1 MAPISPAAVVD
12 SQSPVAV
19 LAPPPL
25 SILGCRPISRA
36 AAVSGLSLPGAA
48 AGLSLF
54 DLAFCA
60 TAKTCVSTQAG
71 NLLLFCAAA
80 ERVTRQRP
88 PHLLLRNRK
97 RRACCYRAR
106 SAHNV
111 SNARLAAVDGRRAR
125 LLRRRHSLSR
135 PLLAHPALHS
145 VARCTTTSRGRS
157 SGPANDSHSTWH
169 DLQLLS
175 GRLRFKDSRRA
186 PRLTQAAFAWFAR
199 RFPGATATS
208 CTIAFN
214 RQAPLHVDKNNIGA
228 SYLTCLGRFTG
239 GALWVSGERRART
252 LALSRRQWHKFDSR
266 WPHCGSHFRGER
278 CYVSFYTHK
287 AILRTAA
294 AQKAVLRRLGV
305 PLPTQAAAR
314 ACFRAAF
321 AADSRA
327 RWALANVQWA
337 SAGVALERPALEH
350 WPSSWICWECGA
362 FGSNT
367 GFGRPRLHCCRN
379 CKQQA
384 YRRWCAER

>member
-1 MAPISPAAVVD
+1 MISLCAQLPKSAFRLRPAACCSSAQPQNTWRDSARRTCCCETTGAALAATEHEAHIMSATPASPRWTAGAHDCSAVGIRSHDHFLRILHCTRLPVV
-12 SQSPVAV
+12 QQPH
-19 LAPPPL
+19 
-25 SILGCRPISRA
+25 A
-36 AAVSGLSLPGAA
+36 AALQGRQTIRVQLGMTCNYFQGGYVS
-48 AGLSLF
+48 
-54 DLAFCA
+54 
-60 TAKTCVSTQAG
+60 
-71 NLLLFCAAA
+71 
-80 ERVTRQRP
+80 
-88 PHLLLRNRK
+88 
-97 RRACCYRAR
+97 
-106 SAHNV
+106 
-111 SNARLAAVDGRRAR
+111 
-125 LLRRRHSLSR
+125 
-135 PLLAHPALHS
+135 
-145 VARCTTTSRGRS
+145 
-157 SGPANDSHSTWH
+157 
-169 DLQLLS
+169 
-175 GRLRFKDSRRA
+175 KDSRRA

-208 CTIAFN
+208 CTIACN

-294 AQKAVLRRLGV
+294 AQKAELRRLGV

-321 AADSRA
+321 AVNSRA
-327 RWALANVQWA
+327 RWALANIQWA

-350 WPSSWICWECGA
+350 RPSSWICWECGA

-384 YRRWCAER
+384 YRRRCAER